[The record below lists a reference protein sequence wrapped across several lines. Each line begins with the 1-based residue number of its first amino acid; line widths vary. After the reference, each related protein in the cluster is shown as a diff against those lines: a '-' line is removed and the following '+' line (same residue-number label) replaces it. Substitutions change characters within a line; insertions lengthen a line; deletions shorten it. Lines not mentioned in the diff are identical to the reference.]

1 MHKVKGVT
9 GHTTLR
15 RTTTPV
21 GDPAWLVTDY
31 DLLRQLL
38 TDRRLGRTHPD
49 PANAPRFSE
58 SWVLGR
64 PQQSSPTEVAEHTR
78 MRKLLSP
85 WFGARPMA
93 RMRPRVQQMVDGL
106 LDDLAART
114 PPVDF
119 HEAVSFPLPAL
130 VICELLGV
138 PYADR
143 DQFRAWSQDVGNM
156 VDQDAST
163 AAAAKLYEYLLGLV
177 TARLT
182 EPSDDVLTALVT
194 EHRADPDGFPL
205 HGAAVMG
212 MGLLFA
218 GHETTV
224 TAIDNGI
231 VQLSTHPDQRDALL
245 ADPDLV
251 DGAVEEILRSRMRP
265 PTEAVPDFGV
275 PRWANAD
282 IEVGE
287 VTIRAGELV
296 LLGLHQAN
304 SSQRMVGDD
313 TGFDVRRQPNPHIAF
328 GHGLHFCVGAP
339 LARVELQVLFAT
351 LLRRF
356 PQIRLAVPADQL
368 RHRIELLTG
377 GVAELPVTW

>member
-1 MHKVKGVT
+1 VTKVNGVT
-9 GHTTLR
+9 ANPPLR
-15 RTTTPV
+15 RTITPI

-38 TDRRLGRTHPD
+38 TDRRLGRSHPD

-58 SWVLGR
+58 SWLLGR
-64 PQQSSPTEVAEHTR
+64 PQQASPTEEADHTR
-78 MRKLLSP
+78 MRRLLSP

-130 VICELLGV
+130 AICELLGV

-143 DQFRAWSQDVGNM
+143 DQFRAWSTEVGNM
-156 VDQDAST
+156 VDEDAST
-163 AAAAKLYEYLLGLV
+163 AAAVKLYDYLLGLV

-182 EPSDDVLTALVT
+182 DPSDDVLTALVS
-194 EHRADPDGFPL
+194 EHRANPDGFGL
-205 HGAAVMG
+205 HEAAALG

-224 TAIDNGI
+224 TSIDNGI
-231 VQLSTHPDQRDALL
+231 VQLSNHPDQRDALL

-251 DGAVEEILRSRMRP
+251 DGAVEEILRVRART
-265 PTEAVPDFGV
+265 PTEAASDFGV

-282 IEVGE
+282 IDVGDT
-287 VTIRAGELV
+287 TIRAGEMV
-296 LLGLHQAN
+296 LLGLNQAN
-304 SSQRMVGDD
+304 SSPRMVGDHV
-313 TGFDVRRQPNPHIAF
+313 GFDVRRQPNPHISF
-328 GHGLHFCVGAP
+328 GHGLHFCIGAP

-356 PQIRLAVPADQL
+356 PTLRLAVPVDQL
-368 RHRIELLTG
+368 QHRPELLTG
-377 GVAELPVTW
+377 GVVELPVTW